1 MTTENPTNPT
11 DAEYEDID
19 QPNSDINA
27 EKEAF
32 LREFFSRQRELQ
44 RKSLAAVADLAGANI
59 ELILRSGLGE
69 VAAKR
74 TATAMVGGGH
84 AVVGDIVKQRV
95 DTNELIID
103 RITRAIQ
110 TNVE

>member
-1 MTTENPTNPT
+1 MTTENPTSPT
-11 DAEYEDID
+11 DGDYEID
-19 QPNSDINA
+19 EPNSDINS

-32 LREFFSRQRELQ
+32 LREFFAKQRELHK
-44 RKSLAAVADLAGANI
+44 RSLAAVADLAGANI
-59 ELILRSGLGE
+59 ELILRSSLGE

-74 TATAMVGGGH
+74 TATALIGGGH
-84 AVVGDIVKQRV
+84 EVVGDIVKQRV

-103 RITRAIQ
+103 RITRAIN